1 MNDRDKKYDWVLGHQ
16 KRHGQAWASVSKRE
30 QACICFSLSLLLY
43 HTFDTSRLTIFFYS
57 CENFRDG
64 AEEYDIPDSL
74 ENQSDLLQ
82 PVKQPIYNEPIY
94 NEPGVHVVELN
105 REPDSGL
112 GISIIGGKAG
122 PQGQGLKGIF
132 IRHVLESS
140 PAARLGTLVTGDQI
154 LEVRVFQFVFQILLL
169 T

>member
-1 MNDRDKKYDWVLGHQ
+1 MIVVKYDWVLGHQ
-16 KRHGQAWASVSKRE
+16 KRHGEAWASVH
-30 QACICFSLSLLLY
+30 LLQPVIIIV
-43 HTFDTSRLTIFFYS
+43 SRLIQAVWRFFYS
-57 CENFRDG
+57 CKNFRDG
-64 AEEYDIPDSL
+64 AAEYDIPDSL

-82 PVKQPIYNEPIY
+82 PVKQPIF

-154 LEVRVFQFVFQILLL
+154 LEVRVFQFVFQTLLL

>member
-1 MNDRDKKYDWVLGHQ
+1 MIVIKYDWVLGHQ
-16 KRHGQAWASVSKRE
+16 KRHGEAWASVH
-30 QACICFSLSLLLY
+30 LLQPVIIIV
-43 HTFDTSRLTIFFYS
+43 SRLIQAVWRFFYS

-82 PVKQPIYNEPIY
+82 PVKQPIF

>member
-1 MNDRDKKYDWVLGHQ
+1 MIVIKYDWVLGHQ
-16 KRHGQAWASVSKRE
+16 KRHGEAWASVH
-30 QACICFSLSLLLY
+30 LLQPVIIIV
-43 HTFDTSRLTIFFYS
+43 SRLIQAVWRFFYS
-57 CENFRDG
+57 CKNFRDG
-64 AEEYDIPDSL
+64 AAEYDIPDSL

-82 PVKQPIYNEPIY
+82 PVKQPIF

>member
-1 MNDRDKKYDWVLGHQ
+1 MIVIKYDWVLGHQ
-16 KRHGQAWASVSKRE
+16 KRHGEAWASVH
-30 QACICFSLSLLLY
+30 LLQPVIIIV
-43 HTFDTSRLTIFFYS
+43 SRLIQAVWRFFYS
-57 CENFRDG
+57 CKNFRDG
-64 AEEYDIPDSL
+64 AAEYDIPDSL

-82 PVKQPIYNEPIY
+82 PVKQPIY

-154 LEVRVFQFVFQILLL
+154 LEVRVFQFVFQKLSL

>member
-1 MNDRDKKYDWVLGHQ
+1 MIVIKYDWVLGHQ
-16 KRHGQAWASVSKRE
+16 KRHSEAWASVH
-30 QACICFSLSLLLY
+30 LLQPVIIIV
-43 HTFDTSRLTIFFYS
+43 SRLIQAVWRFFYS

-82 PVKQPIYNEPIY
+82 PVKQPIY

-154 LEVRVFQFVFQILLL
+154 LEVRVFQFVFQKLSL

>member
-1 MNDRDKKYDWVLGHQ
+1 MIVIKYDWVLGHQ
-16 KRHGQAWASVSKRE
+16 KRHGEAWASVH
-30 QACICFSLSLLLY
+30 LLQPV
-43 HTFDTSRLTIFFYS
+43 TIIVSRLIQAVWRFFYS
-57 CENFRDG
+57 CKNFRDG
-64 AEEYDIPDSL
+64 AAEYDIPDSL

-82 PVKQPIYNEPIY
+82 PVKQPIF

-154 LEVRVFQFVFQILLL
+154 LEVRVFQFVFQTLLL

>member
-1 MNDRDKKYDWVLGHQ
+1 MIVIKYDWVLGHQ
-16 KRHGQAWASVSKRE
+16 KRHGEAWASVH
-30 QACICFSLSLLLY
+30 LLQPVIIIV
-43 HTFDTSRLTIFFYS
+43 SRLIQAVWRFFYS
-57 CENFRDG
+57 CKNFRDG
-64 AEEYDIPDSL
+64 AAEYDIPDSL

-82 PVKQPIYNEPIY
+82 PVKQPIF

-154 LEVRVFQFVFQILLL
+154 LEVRVFQFVFQTLLL

>member
-16 KRHGQAWASVSKRE
+16 KRHGQACASVH
-30 QACICFSLSLLLY
+30 LLQPVIIIV
-43 HTFDTSRLTIFFYS
+43 SRLIQAVWRFFYS
-57 CENFRDG
+57 CKNFRDG
-64 AEEYDIPDSL
+64 AAEYDIPDSL

-82 PVKQPIYNEPIY
+82 PVKQPIF

-154 LEVRVFQFVFQILLL
+154 LEVRVFQFVFQTLLL

>member
-1 MNDRDKKYDWVLGHQ
+1 MIVIKYDWVLGHQ
-16 KRHGQAWASVSKRE
+16 KRHGEAWASVHLLQPVIIIVSSLI
-30 QACICFSLSLLLY
+30 QAVW
-43 HTFDTSRLTIFFYS
+43 RFFYS
-57 CENFRDG
+57 CKNFRDG
-64 AEEYDIPDSL
+64 AAEYDIPDSL

-82 PVKQPIYNEPIY
+82 PVKQPIF

-154 LEVRVFQFVFQILLL
+154 LEVRVFQFVFQTLLL

>member
-16 KRHGQAWASVSKRE
+16 KRHGQAWASVH
-30 QACICFSLSLLLY
+30 LLQPIIIIVS
-43 HTFDTSRLTIFFYS
+43 HARLTIFFYS

-82 PVKQPIYNEPIY
+82 PVKQPIY

>member
-1 MNDRDKKYDWVLGHQ
+1 MI
-16 KRHGQAWASVSKRE
+16 QAVWRFV
-30 QACICFSLSLLLY
+30 
-43 HTFDTSRLTIFFYS
+43 YS

-82 PVKQPIYNEPIY
+82 PVKQPIF

-154 LEVRVFQFVFQILLL
+154 LEVRVFQFVFQKLSL

>member
-1 MNDRDKKYDWVLGHQ
+1 MIVIKYDRVLGHQ
-16 KRHGQAWASVSKRE
+16 KRHGEAWASVH
-30 QACICFSLSLLLY
+30 LLQPVIIIV
-43 HTFDTSRLTIFFYS
+43 SRLIQAVWRFFYS
-57 CENFRDG
+57 CKNFRDG
-64 AEEYDIPDSL
+64 AAEYDIPDSL

-82 PVKQPIYNEPIY
+82 PVKQPIY

>member
-1 MNDRDKKYDWVLGHQ
+1 MCDQAWRSVNDRDKVWLSIRTSEETRRSVI
-16 KRHGQAWASVSKRE
+16 QAVWR
-30 QACICFSLSLLLY
+30 
-43 HTFDTSRLTIFFYS
+43 FFYS
-57 CENFRDG
+57 CKNFRDG

-82 PVKQPIYNEPIY
+82 PVKQPIY

-154 LEVRVFQFVFQILLL
+154 LEVRVFQFVFQTFLL

>member
-1 MNDRDKKYDWVLGHQ
+1 M
-16 KRHGQAWASVSKRE
+16 SKRASASACHYYYITRLI
-30 QACICFSLSLLLY
+30 QAVW
-43 HTFDTSRLTIFFYS
+43 RFFYS
-57 CENFRDG
+57 CKNFRDG

-82 PVKQPIYNEPIY
+82 PVKQPIYNEP
-94 NEPGVHVVELN
+94 GVHVVELN

-112 GISIIGGKAG
+112 GISITGGKAG

-154 LEVRVFQFVFQILLL
+154 LEVRVFQFVFQTLLL

>member
-1 MNDRDKKYDWVLGHQ
+1 MIVIKYDWVLGHQ
-16 KRHGQAWASVSKRE
+16 KRHSEAWASVH
-30 QACICFSLSLLLY
+30 LLQPVIIIVSHVWY
-43 HTFDTSRLTIFFYS
+43 VWRFFYS

-82 PVKQPIYNEPIY
+82 PVKQPIY

>member
-1 MNDRDKKYDWVLGHQ
+1 MIVIKYDWVLGHQ
-16 KRHGQAWASVSKRE
+16 KRHGEAWASVH
-30 QACICFSLSLLLY
+30 LLQPVIIIV
-43 HTFDTSRLTIFFYS
+43 SRLIQAVWRFFYS
-57 CENFRDG
+57 CKNFRDG
-64 AEEYDIPDSL
+64 AAEYDIPDSL

-82 PVKQPIYNEPIY
+82 PVKQPIY